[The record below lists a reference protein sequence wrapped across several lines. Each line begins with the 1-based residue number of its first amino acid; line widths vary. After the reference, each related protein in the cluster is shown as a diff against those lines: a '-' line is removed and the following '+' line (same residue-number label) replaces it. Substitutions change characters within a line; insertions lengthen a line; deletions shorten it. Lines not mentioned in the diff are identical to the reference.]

1 LQTESNRLKTKSEPD
16 EKSQDAS
23 AARDRIVTIPNV
35 ICLARLI
42 GSFSLF
48 YLAWA
53 GNIDWFVNVFVVLN
67 VSDWIDGRL
76 ARWLNQRSDF
86 GARLDS
92 FADSVLYGAM
102 LFGMVWLKSDVMLRE
117 AAWWIMALA
126 SYFVTISAG
135 LWKYRRIP
143 SYHTYGAK
151 VTQCFVLLGIVFLM
165 LDYTVWPFRVAAIAV
180 TLTNLET
187 LLMTWVLPKWRADVL
202 SLWHALRLKSKGTVS
217 QS

>member
-1 LQTESNRLKTKSEPD
+1 MNTNCPLD
-16 EKSQDAS
+16 ENFQEAL
-23 AARDRIVTIPNV
+23 AARGRVLTIPNI
-35 ICLARLI
+35 ICFARLI

-48 YLAWA
+48 YLACA
-53 GNIDWFVNVFVVLN
+53 GKADWFVNVFVVLN
-67 VSDWIDGRL
+67 VSDWVDGRL

-102 LFGMVWLKSDVMLRE
+102 LFGMAWLKWDVMAEE

-126 SYFVTISAG
+126 SYFVTIAAG

-143 SYHTYGAK
+143 SYHTYAAK
-151 VTQCFVLLGIVFLM
+151 VTQCFVLVGVVFLM
-165 LDYTVWPFRVAAIAV
+165 LDYTVWLFRIAAIAV

-202 SLWHALRLKSKGTVS
+202 SLLHAIRTKSKGTGRS
-217 QS
+217 S